1 MKDLK
6 SFLSKQ
12 KEKPAEKASEQTQ
25 NVQDTISKLSQK
37 SETELYGELFDLA
50 AKGKADG
57 SLDESALRNFE
68 STVAPYL
75 TAEQQNKL
83 QEILDK
89 LRKV

>member
-12 KEKPAEKASEQTQ
+12 KEKPAEKASETQ

-83 QEILDK
+83 QEILEK